1 MGRIVVEDKF
11 SLFVSP
17 ECMALIIHS
26 DLSIQNLGGY
36 DKIPFIF
43 NAVIKN

>member
-1 MGRIVVEDKF
+1 MGRIVVDDKF

-17 ECMALIIHS
+17 ECMALIHS